1 MESRQ
6 LEILRAIVEEYVA
19 TEVPVGSKSIAERHG
34 LGVSA
39 ATIRNE
45 MAILEDEG

>member
-19 TEVPVGSKSIAERHG
+19 EGVDGAFRLVIVTKPG
-34 LGVSA
+34 LTLNWVL
-39 ATIRNE
+39 NE
-45 MAILEDEG
+45 T

>member
-19 TEVPVGSKSIAERHG
+19 TEEPVGSKSIASRHG
-34 LGVSA
+34 LKVSP

-45 MAILEDEG
+45 

>member
-19 TEVPVGSKSIAERHG
+19 TEEPVAPDLSPS
-34 LGVSA
+34 V
-39 ATIRNE
+39 TV
-45 MAILEDEG
+45 